1 MQLMTQEIEK
11 KLEDVVY
18 YPKVDD
24 WDEAEVIVKYFN
36 PYGAGT
42 WLIVG
47 GEKDG
52 DEWILYGYA
61 EIGQGWEWGS
71 VFLHELQEYR
81 SPLFGLGIERDLY
94 CEGQRVKDLINF
106 DASRRGKIK

>member
-11 KLEDVVY
+11 KLEDVGY

-47 GEKDG
+47 GEKRG
-52 DEWILYGYA
+52 ISKSILK
-61 EIGQGWEWGS
+61 S
-71 VFLHELQEYR
+71 LLVHTN
-81 SPLFGLGIERDLY
+81 LFMNKIQDSS
-94 CEGQRVKDLINF
+94 NF
-106 DASRRGKIK
+106 PNSTE